1 MLVHVK
7 HVCERFPCGRLAKQF
22 DKVSQTRCN
31 YFIKQWNAIPPFSLQ
46 LSRRTKSYGC
56 WFLLPHHATTSY
68 NSLIHVV
75 NFSRRLFSPICTR
88 VFPFLSQPFQKYTP
102 RLFRLVVYRL
112 QIYKDTDIIHPINHH
127 LAILF
132 NALCVQSIF
141 FQALFFFSSLGNN
154 YRGLKQLSFWRKRKS
169 RQNVMI
175 LFFTSKIGETDPLD
189 RKETLEIDFDR
200 LPFNKLIRYLRKK
213 YMNNFFS
220 QLIDNKNAVK
230 NSRNVF

>member
-68 NSLIHVV
+68 NSLIHIV

-141 FQALFFFSSLGNN
+141 FQALFFFFVAWQ
-154 YRGLKQLSFWRKRKS
+154 QLSRIKTAIVLTKKEISSKRYD
-169 RQNVMI
+169 I
-175 LFFTSKIGETDPLD
+175 IFY
-189 RKETLEIDFDR
+189 LENR
-200 LPFNKLIRYLRKK
+200 
-213 YMNNFFS
+213 
-220 QLIDNKNAVK
+220 
-230 NSRNVF
+230 